1 MDTIPEAIATLIERL
16 PDDTLES
23 FLEASKSDQCF
34 GDVLGLGIAQRATI
48 EGYAL
53 GLYRGS
59 KFGDA
64 ARLYGLL
71 IQLEPK
77 RATAWRGLA
86 ACAQSNKDYVTA
98 VKAYGRAAELAPGD
112 AISRAML
119 GECQCLAGD
128 RQGGLATLQDLVSD
142 AEKLLPQDE
151 PYLIRAKALVAA
163 GGEQPMRVV
172 IEKGGKDVVATA
184 ALKEHGPIEE
194 TPDRD
199 ITLEDIRSHPELNIL
214 FKEVEDAFSKG
225 LLTLSEVGGFTEDEL
240 EGTYAVA
247 CQQAGANN
255 FAEALR
261 TCGYLM
267 LVNPYWAKPFQ
278 LAGICL
284 QRMELVEQCEV
295 YYRLALALEPDD
307 PRTLVYFGEV
317 LIYLGRRD
325 DGLQM
330 IDKASNLL
338 KDLEDPDKLGER
350 AALLKTQF
358 GSE

>member
-23 FLEASKSDQCF
+23 FLEASKTDQCR
-34 GDVLGLGIAQRATI
+34 GDVLGLGISQRATI

-71 IQLEPK
+71 IQLEPR

-86 ACAQSNKDYVTA
+86 ACAQSNKDYTTA
-98 VKAYGRAAELAPGD
+98 VKAYSRAVELAPTD
-112 AISRAML
+112 AISRAMC
-119 GECQCLAGD
+119 GECQCLAGEQD
-128 RQGGLATLQDLVSD
+128 AGLETLKSLIAD
-142 AEKLLPQDE
+142 ADKLLPQDE

-163 GGEQPMRVV
+163 GGEKPMRVLV
-172 IEKGGKDVVATA
+172 AKGGKDVVASA

-194 TPDRD
+194 APDRE
-199 ITLEDIRSHPELNIL
+199 IALEDIRSHPELNVL

-225 LLTLSEVGGFTEDEL
+225 LLTLSEVGGFTDDEL

-247 CQQAGANN
+247 CQQAGASN

-284 QRMELVEQCEV
+284 QRMELTEQCEV

-338 KDLEDPDKLGER
+338 KEQDDPDKLGER

-358 GSE
+358 GS

>member
-23 FLEASKSDQCF
+23 FLEASKADECL
-34 GDVLGLGIAQRATI
+34 GDVLGLGIGQRATI

-71 IQLEPK
+71 IQLEP
-77 RATAWRGLA
+77 RRSTAWRGLA
-86 ACAQSNKDYVTA
+86 ACAQAQKDYAASITA
-98 VKAYGRAAELAPGD
+98 YTRAAELAPAD
-112 AISRAML
+112 AIARAML
-119 GECQCLAGD
+119 GECQCLAGQKD
-128 RQGGLATLQDLVSD
+128 QGLSTLKALVAD
-142 AEKLLPQDE
+142 EANLMPQDE

-163 GGEQPMRVV
+163 GGDEPARVV
-172 IEKGGKDVVATA
+172 IHKSGKDIVATA
-184 ALKEHGPIEE
+184 AFKEHGPVEE
-194 TPDRD
+194 SPDRD
-199 ITLEDIRSHPELNIL
+199 VTLEDIRSHPELNIL
-214 FKEVEDAFSKG
+214 FTEVEDAFSKG
-225 LLTLSEVGGFTEDEL
+225 LLTLSEVGGFTDDEL
-240 EGTYAVA
+240 QGTYAAA
-247 CQQAGANN
+247 CQQASAGNLAD
-255 FAEALR
+255 ALR

-284 QRMELVEQCEV
+284 QRMELTEQCEV

-307 PRTLVYFGEV
+307 PMTLIYFGEV

-330 IDKASNLL
+330 VDKALNLL
-338 KDLEDPDKLGER
+338 KEREDPEKLGDR
-350 AALLKTQF
+350 AAALKKQF
-358 GSE
+358 GS

>member
-23 FLEASKSDQCF
+23 FLAASKSDQCL
-34 GDVLGLGIAQRATI
+34 GDVLGLGISQRATI

-71 IQLEPK
+71 IQLEPR

-86 ACAQSNKDYVTA
+86 ACAQANKDYPTA
-98 VKAYGRAAELAPGD
+98 MKAYGRAVELAPND
-112 AISRAML
+112 AISRAMC

-128 RQGGLATLQDLVSD
+128 REKGLATLNALIAD
-142 AEKLLPQDE
+142 AGSLMPQDE
-151 PYLIRAKALVAA
+151 AYLIRARALVAA
-163 GGEQPMRVV
+163 GGEEPMRVV
-172 IEKGGKDVVATA
+172 IEKNGKDIVARA
-184 ALKEHGPIEE
+184 ALEEHGPVEE
-194 TPDRD
+194 APDRD
-199 ITLEDIRSHPELNIL
+199 IELEDIRAHPELNVL

-247 CQQAGANN
+247 CQQAAANN

-267 LVNPYWAKPFQ
+267 LVSPYWAKPFQ

-284 QRMELVEQCEV
+284 QRMDLTEQCEV

-330 IDKASNLL
+330 IDKASKLL
-338 KDLEDPDKLGER
+338 KEREDPDKLGER
-350 AALLKTQF
+350 AAALKTQF
-358 GSE
+358 GS